1 MNVIELS
8 VSDLVA
14 APWNANKMDNA
25 MMTRLR
31 ESIGRYGMVG
41 PLVVRPVGRSY
52 EVLSGNQRLKA
63 LLDMGFT
70 AAPCVVVEIDD
81 AAARLLA
88 QAMNDL
94 HGEDDL
100 AAKGEILKTVLETVP
115 QDDVL
120 SLLPE
125 TVESLKALTSI
136 TRADMAQHLL
146 AWQGA
151 QAARLRHVQLQ
162 LTDKQLEVVEEA
174 VALMM
179 PSAAGLQDDNPNL
192 RSRAIYL
199 LCRYYLE
206 RRQPE

>member
-1 MNVIELS
+1 
-8 VSDLVA
+8 
-14 APWNANKMDNA
+14 
-25 MMTRLR
+25 
-31 ESIGRYGMVG
+31 
-41 PLVVRPVGRSY
+41 
-52 EVLSGNQRLKA
+52 
-63 LLDMGFT
+63 
-70 AAPCVVVEIDD
+70 
-81 AAARLLA
+81 
-88 QAMNDL
+88 MNDL

-136 TRADMAQHLL
+136 ARADMAQHLL